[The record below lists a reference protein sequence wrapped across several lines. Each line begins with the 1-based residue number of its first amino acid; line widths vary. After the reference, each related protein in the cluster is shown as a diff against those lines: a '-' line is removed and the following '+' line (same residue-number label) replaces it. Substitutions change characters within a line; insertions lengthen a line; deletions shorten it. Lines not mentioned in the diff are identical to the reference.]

1 MNQSNNLDT
10 DRKKIFISYSHA
22 DQEFVKRLVSALH
35 DEGEDVWW
43 DRWEILAGDSLIDKI
58 FEEGLSQATAFVVV
72 LSPESVRSKWV
83 RQELDV
89 ATVRKIE
96 GITKII
102 PVVIGDAEIPSA
114 LRALL
119 WIDMRQNFEEGVQ
132 KIINSVHGTTEKS
145 TRLSRESITS
155 ALTESVAGLSKAASA
170 VGLFVLRSADPDSGY
185 VSAFSGHD
193 LSAVLDFDP
202 QTINGAADELE
213 KAGMV
218 RTWKTLGTTPYR
230 VLAQQS
236 WREMRTWKMSET
248 TPYAFFQL
256 EPTYVLYQEFLKYLE
271 YNPEED
277 IQITAAA
284 VASAG
289 QIHSQEL
296 ASSTGLS
303 PGRLNRAVEYLA
315 DYRFVDRSRRIGTH
329 PFTFAHLS
337 ATRRTRQFVE
347 SQKTLQ
353 NERHS

>member
-1 MNQSNNLDT
+1 MHQSNDT
-10 DRKKIFISYSHA
+10 EKERKQIFISYSHT
-22 DQEFVKRLVSALH
+22 DQEFVERLAGALR
-35 DEGEDVWW
+35 EVGEEARWN
-43 DRWEILAGDSLIDKI
+43 RWEILAGDSLIDKI
-58 FEEGLSQATAFVVV
+58 FEEGLSQAAAFVVV

-132 KIINSVHGTTEKS
+132 KILNSVHGTTEKS

-185 VSAFSGHD
+185 VSAFSGHA

-218 RTWKTLGTTPYR
+218 RTWKTLGTAPYEF
-230 VLAQQS
+230 V
-236 WREMRTWKMSET
+236 
-248 TPYAFFQL
+248 QL
-256 EPTYVLYQEFLKYLE
+256 EPTYVLYQEFLEYLE

-277 IQITAAA
+277 IQITATAIAA
-284 VASAG
+284 AG
-289 QIHSQEL
+289 QIQSQEL
-296 ASSTGLS
+296 ADSTGLS

-315 DYRFVDRSRRIGTH
+315 DYGLVRRLQTLGTH
-329 PFTFAHLS
+329 PFTFAHIMETER
-337 ATRRTRQFVE
+337 TRRFVE

-353 NERHS
+353 NEEHS